1 MSDEGAI
8 KNLFYKVFIFFLL
21 NFFLHLKDR
30 QIKRNIEVFGQLYK
44 EKDSECFH
52 GFL

>member
-8 KNLFYKVFIFFLL
+8 KNLFYKVFVFAL
-21 NFFLHLKDR
+21 NFFLHLIDR

>member
-1 MSDEGAI
+1 MPDEGTI
-8 KNLFYKVFIFFLL
+8 KNLFYKVFVFVL
-21 NFFLHLKDR
+21 NFFLHLKVR

>member
-1 MSDEGAI
+1 MLDEETI
-8 KNLFYKVFIFFLL
+8 KNLFYKMFIFVL